1 VTKVREVHL
10 LRYRDERFCLLFPY
24 TGLVQLTANDR
35 AISILLPSLRQEFDW
50 AAVES
55 ISNAAHSVVLWI
67 EPSIGEHTPA
77 RHSPHRSSK
86 QRLWTSHEL
95 VSQLLEASRALSNTR
110 GLFGDLQTVA

>member
-95 VSQLLEASRALSNTR
+95 VSQLPEASRALCDTR
-110 GLFGDLQTVA
+110 GLFGGLQTVA